1 MCGVKLPTRLVG
13 RVRGK
18 TTHTQKKGEAKSGG
32 GGRGLK
38 RRRVNRE
45 VRKLKEFNIYILYIH
60 AHTHTQR
67 HMSACRHMKIA
78 AVNLP
83 LWKKTLRRLSN
94 PGLLG
99 FLSVFLD

>member
-45 VRKLKEFNIYILYIH
+45 VRKLEEVNTYIRIFLNTYIRIHTHAH
-60 AHTHTQR
+60 AHTHT
-67 HMSACRHMKIA
+67 HKHTS
-78 AVNLP
+78 
-83 LWKKTLRRLSN
+83 
-94 PGLLG
+94 
-99 FLSVFLD
+99 